1 MAKQVTDPG
10 NSVQQQRASSR
21 CRPRVSFSIDSILGK
36 DDENALRGQKHVQK
50 VEETYNRRES
60 PERETRSIAP
70 VDPKTVAN
78 LPWLSY
84 SRYSPPKLPSEY

>member
-10 NSVQQQRASSR
+10 NSVQQQRASR